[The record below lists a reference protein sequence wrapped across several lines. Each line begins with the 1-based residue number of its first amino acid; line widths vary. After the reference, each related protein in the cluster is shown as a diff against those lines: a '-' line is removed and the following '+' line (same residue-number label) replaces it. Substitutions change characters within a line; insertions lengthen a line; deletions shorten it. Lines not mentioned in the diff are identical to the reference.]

1 MPACVC
7 VVCVRVSVYA
17 CEHVGRE
24 RACATVCLPARTVC
38 VCLSIFKYTSRLMSL
53 ESFRKKQ
60 PLVAICVSFLD
71 SLTVFEKTKK
81 TKKKKDFNKCF
92 KKGRRR
98 IDSRGKTMLMTD
110 RLSKSDEAWQEPPPM
125 DFVCVLSRGI
135 VQALCAIFRAFLRE
149 NVSVASNTKE
159 LCTRAWRTDIKGVRG
174 VLFFF
179 SFKGA
184 YNAKSID
191 AGSFRESRGG
201 SQASPL
207 SCVQTTSN
215 GS

>member
-81 TKKKKDFNKCF
+81 TKKKQTKKVQSACPHSGAFTLYVTDGHVCF
-92 KKGRRR
+92 LDVTSLLWRHNTLRPEAVDRGRT
-98 IDSRGKTMLMTD
+98 GK
-110 RLSKSDEAWQEPPPM
+110 
-125 DFVCVLSRGI
+125 
-135 VQALCAIFRAFLRE
+135 AI
-149 NVSVASNTKE
+149 K
-159 LCTRAWRTDIKGVRG
+159 RTFQQSQQWLQVT
-174 VLFFF
+174 
-179 SFKGA
+179 
-184 YNAKSID
+184 
-191 AGSFRESRGG
+191 AGEHCLNF
-201 SQASPL
+201 
-207 SCVQTTSN
+207 
-215 GS
+215 

>member
-1 MPACVC
+1 
-7 VVCVRVSVYA
+7 
-17 CEHVGRE
+17 
-24 RACATVCLPARTVC
+24 
-38 VCLSIFKYTSRLMSL
+38 
-53 ESFRKKQ
+53 
-60 PLVAICVSFLD
+60 
-71 SLTVFEKTKK
+71 
-81 TKKKKDFNKCF
+81 
-92 KKGRRR
+92 
-98 IDSRGKTMLMTD
+98 MLMTD

-135 VQALCAIFRAFLRE
+135 VQALCAIFGAFLRE

-207 SCVQTTSN
+207 QACKPLQTAVRKQNKYPSQSATFSSSRSSSRRHQ
-215 GS
+215 GQMIAGGRLSASKKPRQHRYSW